1 MTKKTPQK
9 VAVISDIHSNL
20 EALMAVLED
29 IEKEKVD
36 KTICC
41 GDIIGYGANP
51 NECIDEI
58 RKRNIPV
65 VMGNHDSAAL
75 KLTDISHFNEIAR
88 RAIIWTRD
96 NTTPENLKWIEK
108 LPYTIN
114 EPPFFIVHSSPK
126 DPQDWNYILTMG
138 DARLSFQYFEGQI
151 CFIGHSHQ
159 PFFIELHDK
168 NLYCPTQKTIVIKDD
183 YRYLINVGS
192 VGQPRDRNANAA
204 YVICD
209 LKNKLI
215 QLKRLPYDIPQAQQ
229 KIINAGIPRELAER
243 IAFGW

>member
-1 MTKKTPQK
+1 MTKNTPQR

-29 IEKEKVD
+29 IEDEKVE
-36 KTICC
+36 KIYCC

-51 NECIDEI
+51 NECVEEI
-58 RKRNIPV
+58 KKRNIPV
-65 VMGNHDSAAL
+65 VLGNHDSAAL
-75 KLTDISHFNEIAR
+75 KLTDVSHFNEIAR
-88 RAIIWTRD
+88 SAILWTRK
-96 NTTPENLKWIEK
+96 NTSAENLKWIEG
-108 LPYTIN
+108 LPYTIKA
-114 EPPFFIVHSSPK
+114 PPFFIVHASPK
-126 DPQDWNYILTMG
+126 DPKQWNYILTMG
-138 DARLSFQYFEGQI
+138 DARLNFQYFDEQI
-151 CFIGHSHQ
+151 CFLGHSHQ

-168 NLYCPTQKTIVIKDD
+168 NLYCPTQNTISIKEG

-209 LKNKLI
+209 LSDNSI
-215 QLKRLPYDIPQAQQ
+215 QLKRVPYDIPSAQQ
-229 KIINAGIPRELAER
+229 KIIDAGIPQELAER